1 MGEIVFVLNKEE
13 GIRILEFKLKFEK
26 KNKTKQAAPLIF
38 LANQR

>member
-26 KNKTKQAAPLIF
+26 KNKKQAAPLIF